1 MNKKEA
7 VLAALSSVYHEGQD
21 IVRLGYV
28 KHLVVKG
35 DAVSLALDLGG
46 SAYDERHAYKQQAQ
60 TVISGLAWVASV
72 EIDLIPRSQSTH
84 PQPEQGLDR
93 VKTIVAVSSCK
104 GGVGKSTVAVNLAFS
119 LAKQGYSVGF
129 FDADIYGPSLD
140 TLIHLPPEPL
150 GMINEQI
157 IPKVFQGVKLMSFAY
172 TQDPSEPEPAI
183 MRGPMVSRLIQQLLM
198 GTQWGELDYLILDLP
213 PGTGDIHITL
223 AQLIPIAAALI
234 VTTPQALSL
243 VDVIKGIHM
252 FDSLNIPTVG
262 VVENMSYF
270 LCEGCTHRHYPFGQG
285 AKDYLESQYGFS
297 HTIQLPL
304 DAVLTTA
311 CDHGVPLVLVDPD
324 HSVSVAFQELAQG
337 LTQRLAEQ
345 GDRTLPALN
354 YADNQ
359 LTLTHQSHAHSIHLD
374 ALRQACQCALCTSDT
389 PTGIQS
395 DAVPVDIQPVGQYA
409 IGVQWSDDHA
419 SLYPHTALLAL
430 THA

>member
-7 VLAALSSVYHEGQD
+7 VLAALSSVHHGDQD

-28 KHLVVKG
+28 KQLTVKG
-35 DAVSLALDLGG
+35 DSVSLVLDLGG

-60 TVISGLAWVASV
+60 TILSGLDWVTSV
-72 EIDLIPRSQSTH
+72 EIGLIPRSRSSH
-84 PQPEQGLDR
+84 PKTEQGLDR
-93 VKTIVAVSSCK
+93 VQTIVAVSSCK
-104 GGVGKSTVAVNLAFS
+104 GGVGKSTIAVNLAFS

-140 TLIHLPPEPL
+140 TLIHLPPDPL
-150 GMINEQI
+150 GMIDEQL

-183 MRGPMVSRLIQQLLM
+183 MRGPMVSRLIQQLLT
-198 GTQWGELDYLILDLP
+198 GTQWGALDYLVLDLP

-223 AQLIPIAAALI
+223 AQLIPIAASLI

-252 FDSLNIPTVG
+252 FDSLNIPTIG

-270 LCEGCTHRHYPFGQG
+270 LCDNCDKRHYPFGKG
-285 AKDYLESQYGFS
+285 AKEYLETQYGFRD
-297 HTIQLPL
+297 TLQLPL
-304 DAVLTTA
+304 HSMLTTA
-311 CDHGVPLVLVDPD
+311 CDHGVPLVLADPN
-324 HSVSVAFQELAQG
+324 HAVSQAFDQLAQTVLKRITEQEDRG
-337 LTQRLAEQ
+337 IPVLTYAE
-345 GDRTLPALN
+345 A
-354 YADNQ
+354 Q
-359 LTLTHQSHAHSIHLD
+359 LSLTHQEKTHFIALD
-374 ALRQACQCALCTSDT
+374 ALQKACRCALCTSET
-389 PTGIQS
+389 PAGIRA

-419 SLYPHTALLAL
+419 SLYSHTALLEL
-430 THA
+430 TNA